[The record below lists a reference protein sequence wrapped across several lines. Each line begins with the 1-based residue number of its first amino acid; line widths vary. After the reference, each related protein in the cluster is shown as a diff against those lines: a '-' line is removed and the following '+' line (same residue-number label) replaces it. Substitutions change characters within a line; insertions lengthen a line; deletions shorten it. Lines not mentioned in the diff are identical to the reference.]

1 MQTILVDPGL
11 IRTGS
16 RTTKRA
22 LGPARGGFINLGLAS
37 AVVAVLGELRTDPRP
52 ILDDAG
58 LSHPLLKDRHY
69 RFSATVLGKLLPL
82 CVERTHCPHFA
93 LLVGAK
99 VTLSA
104 LGELG
109 PLMKVSETFG
119 DALRVLETYRRLH
132 SSGAVLQLARA
143 GDQVVL
149 SYLPY
154 EGEAGAGL
162 IAECALAS
170 LTYVLRELG
179 GPDWA
184 LTDVLIPRRAPA
196 DQGPYRSFFRSWV
209 RFDQEAA
216 ALIFP
221 AKLLSMRLV
230 GSDAELRRALEHN
243 LQIGETKVPPEL
255 VEDLRQMLR
264 TEMSKGRC
272 SADDMA
278 RHLGLHKRTLHR
290 HLKAAGTGF
299 RTVADGV
306 RFDVARQLV
315 ADTDIPLA
323 QISAALDFSEPAAFT
338 RAFQRWSGISPSE
351 LRSQQKAA

>member
-1 MQTILVDPGL
+1 VRSILVDPGL

-16 RTTKRA
+16 RTTKPA

-37 AVVAVLGELRTDPRP
+37 AVLAVLGELRTDPQS

-58 LSHPLLKDRHY
+58 LRHRLLKDRHY
-69 RFSATVLGKLLPL
+69 RLSAAALGRLLSL
-82 CVERTHCPHFA
+82 CIERTHCPHFA
-93 LLVGAK
+93 LLVGQK
-99 VTLSA
+99 IKLSA

-119 DALRVLETYRRLH
+119 DALRVLETYRRLQ

-154 EGEAGAGL
+154 QGQAGSGL

-170 LTYVLRELG
+170 LTHVLRHLG

-184 LTDVLIPRRAPA
+184 LTEALIPRRAPA
-196 DQGPYRSFFRSWV
+196 DQSPYRSFFRSCV

-221 AKLLSMRLV
+221 AKLFSMRLV
-230 GSDAELRRALEHN
+230 GSDAEVRLALEHN
-243 LQIGETKVPPEL
+243 LQTVGAKLPPDL
-255 VEDLRQMLR
+255 IEDLRQMLR
-264 TEMSKGRC
+264 TKMPKGRC
-272 SADDMA
+272 SASDMA
-278 RHLGLHKRTLHR
+278 QHLGLHKRTLNR

-299 RTVADGV
+299 RTVANEV
-306 RFDVARQLV
+306 RFDVARHLV
-315 ADTDIPLA
+315 ADTNIPLA
-323 QISAALDFSEPAAFT
+323 QVSAALDFSEPAAFT
-338 RAFQRWSGISPSE
+338 RAFQRWSGVSPSR

>member
-1 MQTILVDPGL
+1 VRPILVDPGL
-11 IRTGS
+11 TRTGS
-16 RTTKRA
+16 RTTKPA

-37 AVVAVLGELRTDPRP
+37 AVLAVLGELRTDPQS

-58 LSHPLLKDRHY
+58 LSHRLLKDRDY
-69 RFSATVLGKLLPL
+69 RLSATALGRLLSL
-82 CVERTHCPHFA
+82 CVERTNCPHFA
-93 LLVGAK
+93 LLVGGK
-99 VTLSA
+99 VTLST

-109 PLMKVSETFG
+109 PLMTVSETFG
-119 DALRVLETYRRLH
+119 DALRVLQTYRRLQ
-132 SSGAVLQLARA
+132 SSGAVLHLARA

-154 EGEAGAGL
+154 QGEAGSGL

-170 LTYVLRELG
+170 LTHVLRELG

-184 LTDVLIPRRAPA
+184 LTEALIPRRAPA
-196 DQGPYRSFFRSWV
+196 DQSPYRSFFRSCV

-230 GSDAELRRALEHN
+230 GSDAEVRLALKHN
-243 LQIGETKVPPEL
+243 LRKAETNVRPDL
-255 VEDLRQMLR
+255 IEDLRQMLR
-264 TEMSKGRC
+264 TELPKGRG
-272 SADDMA
+272 SANDMA
-278 RHLGLHKRTLHR
+278 RNLGLHKRTLSR

-299 RTVADGV
+299 RTVADEV

-338 RAFQRWSGISPSE
+338 RAFQRWSGVSPSR